1 MLDQVEYE
9 LYWNGAHGNADRD
22 LLDKT
27 LIVGEKRHPLPD
39 PTPLKNRALVI
50 AALQR
55 CPRCTQQALVQMT
68 KLSHASIYDQL
79 YLLRLNGL
87 LGEAETGK
95 RLSGGR
101 LERVY
106 WLTQAVTVRG
116 EAG

>member
-1 MLDQVEYE
+1 MIEPVEYE
-9 LYWNGAHGNADRD
+9 IVFNGAHGNSDRD

-27 LIVGEKRHPLPD
+27 LIVGEKRLAAPAAP
-39 PTPLKNRALVI
+39 PPKNRALVI
-50 AALQR
+50 AALHR
-55 CPRCTQQALVQMT
+55 CPRCTQKALAQMT

-79 YLLRLNGL
+79 YLLRLNGH

-101 LERVY
+101 IERVY